1 MTRSFGLIQA
11 VLSCG
16 ILWSQRRPLSSLE
29 SDGCAGTEMA
39 AEPASHSRA
48 AEVLVSFQGPRR
60 QSGQKK
66 GNARDAYAWLGAG
79 VSSFPFYR
87 PKHIPASEVED
98 QDPTYLE
105 KRTSESYG
113 KECEG
118 NSQG

>member
-29 SDGCAGTEMA
+29 SDGCVGTEMA

-87 PKHIPASEVED
+87 PNHIPASEVED